1 MHSLTSNPQGLV
13 AAERGDANYGVPVST
28 RSSWGSGTLR
38 PPEKLL
44 EPKLLQNQLE
54 RYTEEELF
62 KLATTDEQRR
72 LLEIAVSAKNA
83 ADIGYL
89 HSALCTMQ
97 LPHSR
102 PQKEFEP
109 LVRSDGNYH
118 LLIQP
123 RGIIE
128 QGKHKPIG
136 VPYGNLARLI
146 LLHLQSEAVRN
157 QSPNVYVGKSLSEF
171 MRRLGVPISGG
182 PRGTHSL
189 FKEQLLRVARCSWTI
204 QFDGDKGSVIKDVF
218 IADGLTLFTGGEGG
232 KEVGEISLD
241 RNFYDHLSEHAVPLN
256 EGAIA
261 KLRHNSLALD
271 LYVWSAYRLPRVTRP
286 TRVTWEQLSRHF
298 GSDYGEARFM
308 GRKLKQVL
316 PMVQAAYPDAR
327 ITPVRGGLLLE
338 QSAPPVAPKTM
349 VQAKV
354 PYLSVTKRPG

>member
-1 MHSLTSNPQGLV
+1 MTTRTGTAQGRIGGAAGQGL
-13 AAERGDANYGVPVST
+13 T
-28 RSSWGSGTLR
+28 RL
-38 PPEKLL
+38 PEKLQPPEHL
-44 EPKLLQNQLE
+44 QHQLSIWTPDQLLQV
-54 RYTEEELF
+54 
-62 KLATTDEQRR
+62 AASDDERR
-72 LLEIAVSAKNA
+72 LVEIAAAAMQA

-97 LPHSR
+97 LPHAR
-102 PQKEFEP
+102 PAKENEP

-118 LLIQP
+118 MMIQP

-128 QGKHKPIG
+128 DGKHKPVG

-182 PRGTHSL
+182 VRGTHSL
-189 FKEQLLRVARCSWTI
+189 FKDQLLRVARCSWTI
-204 QFDGDKGSVIKDVF
+204 QYDGDKGSVIKDVF

-232 KEVGEISLD
+232 REVGEISLD

-261 KLRHNSLALD
+261 KLKHNSLALD

-298 GSDYGEARFM
+298 GSDYGEPRFM
-308 GRKLKQVL
+308 GRKLKEVL
-316 PMVQAAYPDAR
+316 PKVRAAYPDAR
-327 ITPVRGGLLLE
+327 ITPVRGGLMLE
-338 QSAPPVAPKTM
+338 QSKPPVAPKTSL
-349 VQAKV
+349 QIKA
-354 PYLSVTKRPG
+354 PYLTPAPKR

>member
-1 MHSLTSNPQGLV
+1 M
-13 AAERGDANYGVPVST
+13 ST
-28 RSSWGSGTLR
+28 RTSWGSGTLR

-54 RYTEEELF
+54 RYTEDELF

-218 IADGLTLFTGGEGG
+218 IADGLTLFTGGESG

-261 KLRHNSLALD
+261 KLKHNSLALD